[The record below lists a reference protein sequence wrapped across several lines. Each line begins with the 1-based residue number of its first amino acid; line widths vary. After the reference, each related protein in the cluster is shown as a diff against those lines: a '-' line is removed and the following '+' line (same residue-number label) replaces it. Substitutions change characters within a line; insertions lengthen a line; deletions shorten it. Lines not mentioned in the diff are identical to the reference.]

1 MAYTKQTWT
10 DGTTICNAERMNH
23 IEDGIADLYNA
34 IFPIGQ
40 IVIKGDNEDYTN
52 WLGFTWERTA
62 VGKVLVGIDS
72 TDTDFNEIGKTSG
85 EKTHTL
91 TINEMP
97 SHNHMG
103 RTYSK
108 NYNAGETIPKSR
120 AYARSYVNNDTT
132 DGVWKYSG
140 GEGVSGAEITN
151 MIETS
156 NSGGNQPHN
165 NLQPYQVVAYW
176 KRIA

>member
-1 MAYTKQTWT
+1 MAYTKTNWT
-10 DGTTICNAERMNH
+10 TSTPINPTNLNH
-23 IEDGIADLYNA
+23 IENGIADLYNA

-40 IVIKGDNEDYTN
+40 IVIKGDNEDYSN

-72 TDTDFNEIGKTSG
+72 TDNDFNSIGKTGG

-91 TINEMP
+91 SVPEMP
-97 SHNHMG
+97 RHAHYIASNLTNNPPG
-103 RTYSK
+103 GIDRTIMYGVPESVEPTNYSSESTG
-108 NYNAGETIPKSR
+108 N
-120 AYARSYVNNDTT
+120 
-132 DGVWKYSG
+132 
-140 GEGVSGAEITN
+140 
-151 MIETS
+151 
-156 NSGGNQPHN
+156 NQPHN

>member
-1 MAYTKQTWT
+1 MAYTKTNWT
-10 DGTTICNAERMNH
+10 TSTPINPTNLNH

-40 IVIKGDNEDYTN
+40 IVIKGDNEDYSN

-72 TDTDFNEIGKTSG
+72 TDTDFNTIGKTGG

-91 TINEMP
+91 SVPEMP
-97 SHNHMG
+97 RHAHYIASNLTNNPPGGIDRAIMYG
-103 RTYSK
+103 VPESVEPTNYSSESTG
-108 NYNAGETIPKSR
+108 N
-120 AYARSYVNNDTT
+120 
-132 DGVWKYSG
+132 
-140 GEGVSGAEITN
+140 
-151 MIETS
+151 
-156 NSGGNQPHN
+156 NQPHN

>member
-1 MAYTKQTWT
+1 MAYIKQNWQN
-10 DGTTICNAERMNH
+10 GETIATAERMKH

-40 IVIKGDNEDYTN
+40 IVIKGDNEDYSN

-72 TDTDFNEIGKTSG
+72 TDTDFNEIGKTG
-85 EKTHTL
+85 GAKKHTL
-91 TINEMP
+91 TLQEMP

-108 NYNAGETIPKSR
+108 NYNAGQTIPGGR
-120 AYARSYVNNDTT
+120 AYARSYVPGD
-132 DGVWKYSG
+132 DIMGVWKYSG

>member
-1 MAYTKQTWT
+1 MAYTKTNWT
-10 DGTTICNAERMNH
+10 TSTPINPTNLNH

-34 IFPIGQ
+34 IFPVGQ
-40 IVIKGDNEDYTN
+40 IVIKGDNKDYSN

-72 TDTDFNEIGKTSG
+72 NDSDFNNIGKTGG

-91 TINEMP
+91 TVAEMP
-97 SHNHMG
+97 SHEHALS
-103 RTYSK
+103 YSAVSVK
-108 NYNAGETIPKSR
+108 NGGPI
-120 AYARSYVNNDTT
+120 
-132 DGVWKYSG
+132 SG
-140 GEGVSGAEITN
+140 LGGGGYWAEGID
-151 MIETS
+151 TS
-156 NSGGNQPHN
+156 NTITSTGGNQAHN